1 LQLLAIFGVCLLNR
15 SDLIIFAVFKFSEL
29 LFKKRLKYMNN
40 KILKGAL
47 AVSIFIIA
55 GLSFWGFKSDQ
66 KNFEISKNLDIFYS
80 LVREL
85 NLFYVDEV
93 KPDKLIKTGIDDM
106 LETLDPYTV
115 YIPESEMDDFKFMT
129 TGEYAGIGAMIS
141 KRGGQI
147 IVAEPYEGFPAQKS
161 GLRAGDIFLEVDSKP
176 VDKMVVS
183 DVSNILKGP
192 AKKAVKVKMQRPGE
206 KKPFTLDIVR
216 EEIQIDPV
224 TYYGMIDGKTG
235 YLRLSSFT
243 DGCSENVKN
252 AILDLR
258 DKRGAKNLVFDL
270 RSNPGG
276 LLGEAVKVTNLFV
289 NHGQEIVSTRGK
301 VSQWDKT
308 YRATEQPVDSVMPLI
323 VLVNSGSASASEIV
337 AGALQDLDRAVI
349 LGNRTFGKG
358 LVQTTRDLSYNTK
371 LKVTTAK
378 YYIPSG
384 RCIQAL
390 DYAHR
395 NEDGSVGNIP
405 DSLITEFK
413 TKKGRLV
420 KDGGGVTPDIK
431 IVQDTLCTLAFKL
444 VQDYMVFDFATDFAN
459 KNKSIAPANKFEIS
473 DEIYKDFH
481 QFLTEKKFSYESKS
495 EQTLKALIETAKKER
510 YFKGAQNEFNAL
522 EKSLEVSLNEDLDK
536 FSNDIRDLLKD
547 EIVSRYYFQKGAILA
562 AMGNDKEIK
571 EALLLLQNPLE
582 YSKLLVIPAKK

>member
-1 LQLLAIFGVCLLNR
+1 MKGFYR
-15 SDLIIFAVFKFSEL
+15 MS
-29 LFKKRLKYMNN
+29 N
-40 KILKGAL
+40 KILKASL
-47 AVSIFIIA
+47 AICIVIIF

-66 KNFEISKNLDIFYS
+66 KNFEISKNLDIFYT

-141 KRGGQI
+141 KRGNTI

-161 GLRAGDIFLEVDSKP
+161 GLRAGDVFVEVDGKP

-183 DVSNILKGP
+183 DVSEILKGP
-192 AKKAVKVKMQRPGE
+192 AKKIVKVKMLRPGE

-224 TYYGMIDGKTG
+224 TYYGMLDNKTG
-235 YLRLSSFT
+235 YVRLSSFT
-243 DGCSENVKN
+243 DGCAESVRSAVVE
-252 AILDLR
+252 LR
-258 DKRGAKNLVFDL
+258 DKKGARSLVLDL

-289 NHGQEIVSTRGK
+289 NHGQEIVSTKGK

-349 LGNRTFGKG
+349 MGNRTFGKG

-390 DYAHR
+390 DYSHR
-395 NEDGSVGNIP
+395 NADGSVGNIP
-405 DSLITEFK
+405 DSLISVFK
-413 TKKGRLV
+413 TKNGRPV
-420 KDGGGVTPDIK
+420 KDGGGVTPDIRN
-431 IVQDTLCTLAFKL
+431 IQDTLTTLSYKL
-444 VQDYMVFDFATDFAN
+444 VQDYMIFDFATEYAN
-459 KNKSIAPANKFEIS
+459 NHKTIASPDQFIVS
-473 DEIYKDFH
+473 DDIYNDFH
-481 QFLTEKKFSYESKS
+481 KFLTEKKFTYESKS
-495 EQTLKALIETAKKER
+495 EQTLKSLIETARREK
-510 YFKGAQNEFNAL
+510 YYDGAQNEFAAL
-522 EKSLEVSLNEDLDK
+522 EKSLTLDLNQDLEKCSDEIRSL
-536 FSNDIRDLLKD
+536 IKD
-547 EIVSRYYFQKGAILA
+547 EIVSRYYYQKGAIIASL
-562 AMGNDKEIK
+562 GSDKEIK
-571 EALLLLQNPLE
+571 NVLALFNNPAEYSGLLLP
-582 YSKLLVIPAKK
+582 PATQGRK

>member
-1 LQLLAIFGVCLLNR
+1 M
-15 SDLIIFAVFKFSEL
+15 S
-29 LFKKRLKYMNN
+29 N
-40 KILKGAL
+40 KILKTAL
-47 AVSIFIIA
+47 AMSFVVII

-66 KNFEISKNLDIFYS
+66 KNFEISKNLDIFYT

-141 KRGGQI
+141 KRGNQI
-147 IVAEPYEGFPAQKS
+147 IVAEPYEGFPAQLN
-161 GLRAGDIFLEVDSKP
+161 GLRAGDVFIEVDGKP

-183 DVSNILKGP
+183 DVSEILKGP
-192 AKKAVKVKMQRPGE
+192 AKKPVKVKMQRPGD

-216 EEIQIDPV
+216 EAIQIDPV
-224 TYYGMIDGKTG
+224 TYYGMIDAKTG
-235 YLRLSSFT
+235 YVRLSSFT
-243 DGCSENVKN
+243 DGCAESVRD
-252 AILDLR
+252 AVIDLR
-258 DKRGAKNLVFDL
+258 DKKGATSLVLDL

-289 NHGQEIVSTRGK
+289 NHGQEIVSTKGK

-349 LGNRTFGKG
+349 MGNRTFGKG

-390 DYAHR
+390 DYSHR
-395 NEDGSVGNIP
+395 NTDGSVGNIP
-405 DSLITEFK
+405 DSLISEFK
-413 TKKGRLV
+413 TKNGRIV

-431 IVQDTLCTLAFKL
+431 DEQDTISALSFKL
-444 VQDYMVFDFATDFAN
+444 VQDYMIFDFATTFASN
-459 KNKSIAPANKFEIS
+459 HKTIAPPDKFVVA
-473 DEIYKDFH
+473 DDIYTEFH
-481 QFLTEKKFSYESKS
+481 QFLTEKKFSYESRS
-495 EQTLKALIETAKKER
+495 EQTLKSLIATAKKEH
-510 YFKGAQNEFNAL
+510 YYETTQNEFAAL
-522 EKSLEVSLNEDLDK
+522 EKGLALDLNQDLDK
-536 FSNDIRDLLKD
+536 NSEEIRDLLKD
-547 EIVSRYYFQKGAILA
+547 EIVSRYYYQKGAIIA
-562 AMGNDKEIK
+562 ALGTDKEIK
-571 EALLLLQNPLE
+571 SVLSLFHNPTE
-582 YSKLLVIPAKK
+582 YSRLLTPGKVVANLK

>member
-1 LQLLAIFGVCLLNR
+1 M
-15 SDLIIFAVFKFSEL
+15 S
-29 LFKKRLKYMNN
+29 N
-40 KILKGAL
+40 KILKAAL
-47 AVSIFIIA
+47 AVSFVVII

-66 KNFEISKNLDIFYS
+66 KNFEISKNLDIFYT

-93 KPDKLIKTGIDDM
+93 KPDKLIKKGIDDM

-141 KRGGQI
+141 KRGSQI
-147 IVAEPYEGFPAQKS
+147 IVAEPYEGFPAQVS
-161 GLRAGDIFLEVDSKP
+161 GLRAGDIFIEVNGKP
-176 VDKMVVS
+176 VDKMAVA
-183 DVSNILKGP
+183 DVSEILKGP
-192 AKKAVKVKMQRPGE
+192 AKKTIKVKMQRPGE

-224 TYYGMIDGKTG
+224 TYYGMIDSKTG
-235 YLRLSSFT
+235 YVRLSSFT
-243 DGCSENVKN
+243 DGCAESVREAVLN
-252 AILDLR
+252 LR
-258 DKRGAKNLVFDL
+258 DKKGATSMVLDL

-289 NHGQEIVSTRGK
+289 NHGQEIVSTKGK

-349 LGNRTFGKG
+349 MGNRTFGKG

-390 DYAHR
+390 DYTHR
-395 NEDGSVGNIP
+395 NADGSVGNIP

-413 TKKGRLV
+413 TKNGRLV
-420 KDGGGVTPDIK
+420 KDGGGVTPDIRN
-431 IVQDTLCTLAFKL
+431 VQDTLSALSFKL
-444 VQDYMVFDFATDFAN
+444 VQDYMIFDFATEFAS
-459 KNKSIAPANKFEIS
+459 KHKSIASADKFAI
-473 DEIYKDFH
+473 DDDIYKEFH
-481 QFLTEKKFSYESKS
+481 QYLTEKKFSYESRS
-495 EQTLKALIETAKKER
+495 EQTLKVLVETAKKER
-510 YFKGAQNEFNAL
+510 YFDGIKSEFAAL
-522 EKSLEVSLNEDLDK
+522 EKGLTLDLNQDLDK
-536 FSNDIRDLLKD
+536 NSEEIRDLLKD
-547 EIVSRYYFQKGAILA
+547 EIVSRYYYQKGAIIA
-562 AMGNDKEIK
+562 ALGSDKEIK
-571 EALLLLQNPLE
+571 GVVTLFHNPSE
-582 YSKLLVIPAKK
+582 YSRLLVPAAGARAQK

>member
-1 LQLLAIFGVCLLNR
+1 M
-15 SDLIIFAVFKFSEL
+15 S
-29 LFKKRLKYMNN
+29 N
-40 KILKGAL
+40 KILKVAL
-47 AVSIFIIA
+47 AVSIVIIVS
-55 GLSFWGFKSDQ
+55 LSFWGFKSDQ

-141 KRGGQI
+141 KRGNQI
-147 IVAEPYEGFPAQKS
+147 IVAEPYEGFPAQKE
-161 GLRAGDIFLEVDSKP
+161 GLRAGDIFLEVDGKP

-183 DVSNILKGP
+183 DVSEILKGP
-192 AKKAVKVKMQRPGE
+192 AKKPVKVKMQRPGE
-206 KKPFTLDIVR
+206 KKTFTLDIVR

-224 TYYGMIDGKTG
+224 TYYGMLDANTG
-235 YLRLSSFT
+235 YVRLSSFT
-243 DGCSENVKN
+243 DGCAENVRN
-252 AILDLR
+252 AILNLR
-258 DKRGAKNLVFDL
+258 DKKGAKNLVLDL

-308 YRATEQPVDSVMPLI
+308 YRATEQPVDSIMPII

-405 DSLITEFK
+405 DSLITVFK
-413 TKKGRLV
+413 TKSGRQV

-431 IVQDTLCTLAFKL
+431 IVQDTLSTLAYKL

-459 KNKSIAPANKFEIS
+459 KNKSIPPADQFEIS
-473 DEIYKDFH
+473 DQIYSDFH
-481 QFLTEKKFSYESKS
+481 KFLVEKKFSYESKS
-495 EQTLKALIETAKKER
+495 EQTLKTLIETAKKER
-510 YFKGAQNEFNAL
+510 YYNGAQNEFNAL
-522 EKSLEVSLNEDLDK
+522 EKGLTVSLDQDLDK
-536 FSNDIRDLLKD
+536 FSGDIRDLLKD
-547 EIVSRYYFQKGAILA
+547 EIVSRYYFQKGAIIATL
-562 AMGNDKEIK
+562 GDDKEIK
-571 EALLLLQNPLE
+571 EAVSLLQNLSG
-582 YSKLLVIPAKK
+582 YSKLLMVSAKK

>member
-1 LQLLAIFGVCLLNR
+1 M
-15 SDLIIFAVFKFSEL
+15 S
-29 LFKKRLKYMNN
+29 N
-40 KILKGAL
+40 KILKAAL
-47 AVSIFIIA
+47 ALSFVVII

-66 KNFEISKNLDIFYS
+66 KNFEISKNLDIFYT

-141 KRGGQI
+141 KRGNQI
-147 IVAEPYEGFPAQKS
+147 IVAEPYEGFPAQLN
-161 GLRAGDIFLEVDSKP
+161 GLRAGDVFLEVDGKP

-183 DVSNILKGP
+183 DVSEILKGP
-192 AKKAVKVKMQRPGE
+192 AKKPVKVKVQRPGE

-216 EEIQIDPV
+216 EKIQIDPV
-224 TYYGMIDGKTG
+224 TYYGMIDGNTG
-235 YLRLSSFT
+235 YVRLSSFT
-243 DGCSENVKN
+243 DGCAESVKA

-258 DKRGAKNLVFDL
+258 DKKGAKSLVLDL

-289 NHGQEIVSTRGK
+289 DHGQEIVSTKGK

-308 YRATEQPVDSVMPLI
+308 YRATEQPVDSIMPLI

-349 LGNRTFGKG
+349 MGNRTFGKG

-390 DYAHR
+390 DYSHR
-395 NEDGSVGNIP
+395 NADGSVGNIP
-405 DSLITEFK
+405 DSLISEFK
-413 TKKGRLV
+413 TKNGRTV
-420 KDGGGVTPDIK
+420 KNGGGVAPDIRN
-431 IVQDTLCTLAFKL
+431 VQDTLSTLAYKL
-444 VQDYMVFDFATDFAN
+444 TQDYMIFDFATDYAA
-459 KNKSIAPANKFEIS
+459 KHKSIAPPDQFVVS
-473 DEIYKDFH
+473 DEIYADFH
-481 QFLTEKKFSYESKS
+481 RFLTEKKFSYESRS
-495 EQTLKALIETAKKER
+495 EQSLKALIETAKKEQ
-510 YFKGAQNEFNAL
+510 YFDAAKNEFEAL
-522 EKSLEVSLNEDLDK
+522 EKGLTLNLNQDLNK
-536 FSNDIRDLLKD
+536 SGEEIRDLLKD
-547 EIVSRYYFQKGAILA
+547 EIVSRYYYQKGAIIA
-562 AMGNDKEIK
+562 ALRSDKEIK
-571 EALLLLQNPLE
+571 SVLSLFHNPSEYTRLLTSGAVAIKLK
-582 YSKLLVIPAKK
+582 SK

>member
-1 LQLLAIFGVCLLNR
+1 M
-15 SDLIIFAVFKFSEL
+15 S
-29 LFKKRLKYMNN
+29 N
-40 KILKGAL
+40 KILKAAL
-47 AVSIFIIA
+47 ALSFVVII

-93 KPDKLIKTGIDDM
+93 KPDKLIKKGIDDM

-141 KRGGQI
+141 KRGNQI
-147 IVAEPYEGFPAQKS
+147 IVAEPYEGFPAQVN
-161 GLRAGDIFLEVDSKP
+161 GLRAGDIFIEVDGKP
-176 VDKMVVS
+176 VDKMAVA
-183 DVSNILKGP
+183 DVSEILKGP
-192 AKKAVKVKMQRPGE
+192 AKKVIKVKMQRPGE

-224 TYYGMIDGKTG
+224 TYYGMIDAKTG
-235 YLRLSSFT
+235 YVRLSSFT
-243 DGCSENVKN
+243 DGCAESVRD
-252 AILDLR
+252 AVIDLR
-258 DKRGAKNLVFDL
+258 DKKGAKTLVLDL

-289 NHGQEIVSTRGK
+289 NHGQEIVSTKGK

-349 LGNRTFGKG
+349 MGNRTFGKG

-390 DYAHR
+390 DYSHR
-395 NEDGSVGNIP
+395 NTDGSVGAIP

-413 TKKGRLV
+413 TKNGRKV
-420 KDGGGVTPDIK
+420 KDGGGVTPDIRN
-431 IVQDTLCTLAFKL
+431 VQDTLSALSFKL
-444 VQDYMVFDFATDFAN
+444 VQDYMIFDFATEYASKHKTIATPDKFAIGN
-459 KNKSIAPANKFEIS
+459 
-473 DEIYKDFH
+473 DIYSEFH
-481 QFLTEKKFSYESKS
+481 QYLTEKKFTYESRS
-495 EQTLKALIETAKKER
+495 EQTLKVLIETAKKER
-510 YFKGAQNEFNAL
+510 YFDGTKNEFSAL
-522 EKSLEVSLNEDLDK
+522 EKGLTLDLNQDLDK
-536 FSNDIRDLLKD
+536 NSEEIRDLLKD
-547 EIVSRYYFQKGAILA
+547 EIVSRYYYQKGAIIA
-562 AMGNDKEIK
+562 ALGSDKEIK
-571 EALLLLQNPLE
+571 SVLSLFNNPAE
-582 YSKLLVIPAKK
+582 YSRLLIPAAGATALK

>member
-1 LQLLAIFGVCLLNR
+1 M
-15 SDLIIFAVFKFSEL
+15 S
-29 LFKKRLKYMNN
+29 N
-40 KILKGAL
+40 KILKAAL
-47 AVSIFIIA
+47 AVSFVVII

-66 KNFEISKNLDIFYS
+66 KNFEISKNLDIFYT

-93 KPDKLIKTGIDDM
+93 KPDKLIKKGIDDM

-141 KRGGQI
+141 KRGNQI
-147 IVAEPYEGFPAQKS
+147 IVAEPYEGFPAQVN
-161 GLRAGDIFLEVDSKP
+161 GLRAGDIFIEVDGKP
-176 VDKMVVS
+176 VDKMAVS
-183 DVSNILKGP
+183 DVSEILKGP
-192 AKKAVKVKMQRPGE
+192 AKKVIKVKMQRPGE

-224 TYYGMIDGKTG
+224 TYYGMIDDKTG
-235 YLRLSSFT
+235 YVRLSSFT
-243 DGCSENVKN
+243 DGCAESVRD
-252 AILDLR
+252 AIVDLR
-258 DKRGAKNLVFDL
+258 DKKGAKKLVLDL

-289 NHGQEIVSTRGK
+289 NHGQEIVSTKGK

-323 VLVNSGSASASEIV
+323 ILVNSGSASASEIV

-349 LGNRTFGKG
+349 MGNRTFGKG

-390 DYAHR
+390 DYTHR
-395 NEDGSVGNIP
+395 NADGSVGTIP
-405 DSLITEFK
+405 DSLITVFK
-413 TKKGRLV
+413 TKNGRLV
-420 KDGGGVTPDIK
+420 KDGGGVTPDIRN
-431 IVQDTLCTLAFKL
+431 VQDTLSALSFKL
-444 VQDYMVFDFATDFAN
+444 VQDYMIFDFATEYAS
-459 KNKSIAPANKFEIS
+459 KHKSIATPDKFDIH
-473 DEIYKDFH
+473 DDIYKEFH
-481 QFLTEKKFSYESKS
+481 EYLTAKKFSYESRS
-495 EQTLKALIETAKKER
+495 ELTLKSLIETAKKEH
-510 YFKGAQNEFNAL
+510 YYDGTKNEFAAL
-522 EKSLEVSLNEDLDK
+522 EKGLTLDLNQDLDK
-536 FSNDIRDLLKD
+536 NSEEIRDLLKD
-547 EIVSRYYFQKGAILA
+547 EIVSRYYYQKGAIIA
-562 AMGNDKEIK
+562 ALVSDKEIRSVK
-571 EALLLLQNPLE
+571 SLFQNPAEYSLLLVP
-582 YSKLLVIPAKK
+582 PAVTTVRK

>member
-1 LQLLAIFGVCLLNR
+1 M
-15 SDLIIFAVFKFSEL
+15 S
-29 LFKKRLKYMNN
+29 N
-40 KILKGAL
+40 KILKSAL
-47 AVSIFIIA
+47 AVSFVVII

-66 KNFEISKNLDIFYS
+66 KNFEISKNLDIFYT

-93 KPDKLIKTGIDDM
+93 KPEKLIKTGIDDM

-115 YIPESEMDDFKFMT
+115 FIPESEMDEFKFMT
-129 TGEYAGIGAMIS
+129 TGGYAGIGAMIS
-141 KRGGQI
+141 KRGNQI
-147 IVAEPYEGFPAQKS
+147 IVAEPYEGFPAQLS
-161 GLRAGDIFLEVDSKP
+161 GLRAGDVFLEVDGKP

-183 DVSNILKGP
+183 DVSEILKGP
-192 AKKAVKVKMQRPGE
+192 AKKPVKVKIQRPGD
-206 KKPFTLDIVR
+206 KKPFTIDIVR
-216 EEIQIDPV
+216 EQIQIDPV
-224 TYYGMIDGKTG
+224 TYYGMIDNKTG
-235 YLRLSSFT
+235 YVRLSSFT
-243 DGCSENVKN
+243 DGCAESLRD

-258 DKRGAKNLVFDL
+258 DKKGAKSLVLDL

-289 NHGQEIVSTRGK
+289 DHGQEIVSTKGK

-349 LGNRTFGKG
+349 MGNRTFGKG

-390 DYAHR
+390 DYGHR
-395 NEDGSVGNIP
+395 NADGSVGNIP

-413 TKKGRLV
+413 TKNGRIV
-420 KDGGGVTPDIK
+420 KDGGGVSPDIRN
-431 IVQDTLCTLAFKL
+431 VQDTLSSLSFKL
-444 VQDYMVFDFATDFAN
+444 TQDYMIFDFATDFAS
-459 KNKSIAPANKFEIS
+459 KHKTVAPADQFVIS
-473 DEIYKDFH
+473 DEIYNDFH
-481 QFLTEKKFSYESKS
+481 QFLTEKKFSYESRS
-495 EQTLKALIETAKKER
+495 EQTLKILIETAKREH
-510 YFKGAQNEFNAL
+510 YYETTQNEFSAL
-522 EKSLEVSLNEDLDK
+522 EKGLSLNLNKDLDK
-536 FSNDIRDLLKD
+536 NSEEIRDLLKD
-547 EIVSRYYFQKGAILA
+547 EIVSRYYYQKGAIISAL
-562 AMGNDKEIK
+562 GSDKEIK
-571 EALLLLQNPLE
+571 SVLSLFHNPAE
-582 YSKLLVIPAKK
+582 YSRLLMPTTVPATVK

>member
-1 LQLLAIFGVCLLNR
+1 M
-15 SDLIIFAVFKFSEL
+15 S
-29 LFKKRLKYMNN
+29 N
-40 KILKGAL
+40 KILKASL
-47 AVSIFIIA
+47 AICVVIIF

-66 KNFEISKNLDIFYS
+66 KNFEISKNFDIFYT

-141 KRGGQI
+141 KRGNTI

-161 GLRAGDIFLEVDSKP
+161 GLRAGDVFVEVDGKP
-176 VDKMVVS
+176 VNKMVVS
-183 DVSNILKGP
+183 DVSEILKGP
-192 AKKAVKVKMQRPGE
+192 AKKIVKVKMLRPGE

-224 TYYGMIDGKTG
+224 TYYGMLDNKTG
-235 YLRLSSFT
+235 YVRLSSFT
-243 DGCSENVKN
+243 DGCAESVRN
-252 AILDLR
+252 AVVELR
-258 DKRGAKNLVFDL
+258 DKKGARSLVLDL

-289 NHGQEIVSTRGK
+289 NHGQEIVSTKGK

-349 LGNRTFGKG
+349 MGNRTFGKG

-390 DYAHR
+390 DYSHR
-395 NEDGSVGNIP
+395 NADGSVGNIP
-405 DSLITEFK
+405 DSLISVFK
-413 TKKGRLV
+413 TKNGRPV
-420 KDGGGVTPDIK
+420 KDGGGVTPDIRN
-431 IVQDTLCTLAFKL
+431 IQDTLTTLSYKL
-444 VQDYMVFDFATDFAN
+444 VQDYMIFDFATEFAN
-459 KNKSIAPANKFEIS
+459 NHKTIASPDQFIVS
-473 DEIYKDFH
+473 DDIYNDFH
-481 QFLTEKKFSYESKS
+481 KFLTEKKFTYESKS
-495 EQTLKALIETAKKER
+495 EQTLKSLIETARREK
-510 YFKGAQNEFNAL
+510 YYDGAQNEFAAL
-522 EKSLEVSLNEDLDK
+522 EKSLTLDLNQDLEKCSDEIRSL
-536 FSNDIRDLLKD
+536 IKD
-547 EIVSRYYFQKGAILA
+547 EIVSRYYYQKGAIIASL
-562 AMGNDKEIK
+562 GSDKEIK
-571 EALLLLQNPLE
+571 NVLALFNNPAEYSGLLLPPVTQGR
-582 YSKLLVIPAKK
+582 K

>member
-1 LQLLAIFGVCLLNR
+1 M
-15 SDLIIFAVFKFSEL
+15 S
-29 LFKKRLKYMNN
+29 N
-40 KILKGAL
+40 KILKAAL
-47 AVSIFIIA
+47 AVSFVVII

-66 KNFEISKNLDIFYS
+66 KNFEISKNLDIFYT

-93 KPDKLIKTGIDDM
+93 KPDKLIKKGIDDM

-141 KRGGQI
+141 KRGNQI
-147 IVAEPYEGFPAQKS
+147 IVAEPYEGFPAQVN
-161 GLRAGDIFLEVDSKP
+161 GLRAGDIFIEVDGKP
-176 VDKMVVS
+176 VDKMAVS
-183 DVSNILKGP
+183 DVSEILKGP
-192 AKKAVKVKMQRPGE
+192 AKKVIKVKMQRPGE

-224 TYYGMIDGKTG
+224 TYYGMIDDKTG
-235 YLRLSSFT
+235 YVRLSSFT
-243 DGCSENVKN
+243 DGCAESVRD
-252 AILDLR
+252 AIVDLR
-258 DKRGAKNLVFDL
+258 DIKGAKKLVLDL

-289 NHGQEIVSTRGK
+289 NHGQEIVSTKGK

-323 VLVNSGSASASEIV
+323 ILVNSGSASASEIV

-349 LGNRTFGKG
+349 MGNRTFGKG

-390 DYAHR
+390 DYTHR
-395 NEDGSVGNIP
+395 NTDGSVGNIP
-405 DSLITEFK
+405 DSLITVFK
-413 TKKGRLV
+413 TKNGRLV
-420 KDGGGVTPDIK
+420 KDGGGVTPDIRN
-431 IVQDTLCTLAFKL
+431 VQDTLSALSFKL
-444 VQDYMVFDFATDFAN
+444 VQDYMIFDFATEYAS
-459 KNKSIAPANKFEIS
+459 KHKSIATPDKFDI
-473 DEIYKDFH
+473 DDDIYKDFH
-481 QFLTEKKFSYESKS
+481 QYLTEKKFSYESRS
-495 EQTLKALIETAKKER
+495 ELTLKSLIETAKKEH
-510 YFKGAQNEFNAL
+510 YYDGTKNEFAAL
-522 EKSLEVSLNEDLDK
+522 EKGLTLDLNQDLDK
-536 FSNDIRDLLKD
+536 NSEEIRDLLKD
-547 EIVSRYYFQKGAILA
+547 EIVRRYYYQKGAIIAELVS
-562 AMGNDKEIK
+562 DKEIRSVK
-571 EALLLLQNPLE
+571 SLFQNPAE
-582 YSKLLVIPAKK
+582 YSRLLVPPSVATARK

>member
-1 LQLLAIFGVCLLNR
+1 M
-15 SDLIIFAVFKFSEL
+15 S
-29 LFKKRLKYMNN
+29 N
-40 KILKGAL
+40 KILKTAL
-47 AVSIFIIA
+47 GVSIAVII
-55 GLSFWGFKSDQ
+55 GLSVWGFKSDQ
-66 KNFEISKNLDIFYS
+66 KNFEISKNMDIFYT

-93 KPDKLIKTGIDDM
+93 KPDKLIKKGIDEM

-115 YIPESEMDDFKFMT
+115 FIPESEMDDFKFMT

-141 KRGGQI
+141 KRRNQI

-161 GLRAGDIFLEVDSKP
+161 GLRAGDIFLEVDDKP

-183 DVSNILKGP
+183 DVSEILKGP
-192 AKKAVKVKMQRPGE
+192 AKKPVKVKMQRPGE
-206 KKPFTLDIVR
+206 KKPFTIDIVR

-235 YLRLSSFT
+235 YIRLSSFT
-243 DGCSENVKN
+243 DGCSENIRS
-252 AILDLR
+252 AMLDLR
-258 DKRGAKNLVFDL
+258 DKRGATSLILDL
-270 RSNPGG
+270 RGNPGG

-289 NHGQEIVSTRGK
+289 NHGQEIVSTKGK

-308 YRATEQPVDSVMPLI
+308 YRATEQPVDSVMPLV

-390 DYAHR
+390 DYSHR
-395 NEDGSVGNIP
+395 NADGSVGHIP
-405 DSLITEFK
+405 DSLTSVFK
-413 TKKGRLV
+413 TKSGRLV
-420 KDGGGVTPDIK
+420 KDGGGVTPDIRN
-431 IVQDTLCTLAFKL
+431 VQDTLSTLAYKL
-444 VQDYMVFDFATDFAN
+444 VQDYMIFDFATEFAG
-459 KNKSIAPANKFEIS
+459 KHKSIAPPDKFVIG
-473 DEIYKDFH
+473 DDIYTEFH
-481 QFLTEKKFSYESKS
+481 QFLAEKKFSYESRS
-495 EQTLKALIETAKKER
+495 EQTLKTLIETAKRER
-510 YFKGAQNEFNAL
+510 YYEGAQNEFAAL
-522 EKSLEVSLNEDLDK
+522 EKGLTLNLSVDLGK
-536 FSNDIRDLLKD
+536 FSDEIRELLKD
-547 EIVSRYYFQKGAILA
+547 EIVARYYFQKGAIISSLDSD
-562 AMGNDKEIK
+562 NEIK
-571 EALLLLQNPLE
+571 RVLSIFHAPLE
-582 YSKLLVIPAKK
+582 YSQILLPSAVLPAAKK

>member
-1 LQLLAIFGVCLLNR
+1 M
-15 SDLIIFAVFKFSEL
+15 S
-29 LFKKRLKYMNN
+29 N
-40 KILKGAL
+40 KILKVAL
-47 AVSIFIIA
+47 AVSIVIIVS
-55 GLSFWGFKSDQ
+55 LSFWGFKSDQ

-141 KRGGQI
+141 KRGNQI
-147 IVAEPYEGFPAQKS
+147 IVAEPYEGFPAQKE
-161 GLRAGDIFLEVDSKP
+161 GLRAGDIFLEVDGKP

-183 DVSNILKGP
+183 DVSEVLKGP
-192 AKKAVKVKMQRPGE
+192 AKKPVKVKMQRPGE
-206 KKPFTLDIVR
+206 KKTFTLDIVR

-224 TYYGMIDGKTG
+224 TYYGMIDTNTG
-235 YLRLSSFT
+235 YVRLSSFT
-243 DGCSENVKN
+243 DGCAENVRN
-252 AILDLR
+252 AILNLR
-258 DKRGAKNLVFDL
+258 DKKGAKNLVLDL

-308 YRATEQPVDSVMPLI
+308 YRATEQPVDSIMPII

-349 LGNRTFGKG
+349 MGNRTFGKG

-405 DSLITEFK
+405 DSLITVFK
-413 TKKGRLV
+413 TKSGRLV

-431 IVQDTLCTLAFKL
+431 IVQDTLSTLAYKL

-459 KNKSIAPANKFEIS
+459 KNKSILAADQFEIS
-473 DEIYKDFH
+473 DQIYTDFH
-481 QFLTEKKFSYESKS
+481 QFLIEKKFSYESKS
-495 EQTLKALIETAKKER
+495 EQTLKTLIETAKKER
-510 YFKGAQNEFNAL
+510 YYNGAQNEFNAL
-522 EKSLEVSLNEDLDK
+522 EKGLTVSLDKDLEK
-536 FSNDIRDLLKD
+536 FSGDIRDLLKD
-547 EIVSRYYFQKGAILA
+547 EIVSRYYFQKGAIIA
-562 AMGNDKEIK
+562 ALGNDKDIK
-571 EALLLLQNPLE
+571 GAVSLLQNPSG
-582 YSKLLVIPAKK
+582 YSKLLMVSAKK

>member
-1 LQLLAIFGVCLLNR
+1 M
-15 SDLIIFAVFKFSEL
+15 S
-29 LFKKRLKYMNN
+29 N
-40 KILKGAL
+40 KILKAAL
-47 AVSIFIIA
+47 GLSIVVII

-66 KNFEISKNLDIFYS
+66 KNFEISKNLDIFYT

-93 KPDKLIKTGIDDM
+93 KPDKLIKKGIDDM

-115 YIPESEMDDFKFMT
+115 FIPESEMDDFKFMT

-141 KRGGQI
+141 KRRSQI

-161 GLRAGDIFLEVDSKP
+161 GLRAGDIFLEVDDKP

-183 DVSNILKGP
+183 DVSEILKGP
-192 AKKAVKVKMQRPGE
+192 AKKPVKVKMQRPGE
-206 KKPFTLDIVR
+206 KKSFTLDIVR

-224 TYYGMIDGKTG
+224 TYYGMLDDKTG
-235 YLRLSSFT
+235 YIRLSSFT
-243 DGCSENVKN
+243 DGCSENIRSALLN
-252 AILDLR
+252 LR
-258 DKRGAKNLVFDL
+258 DNKGATSLVLDL

-289 NHGQEIVSTRGK
+289 NHGQEIVSTKGK

-390 DYAHR
+390 DYSHR
-395 NEDGSVGNIP
+395 NADGSVGNIP
-405 DSLITEFK
+405 DSLISEFK
-413 TKKGRLV
+413 TKSGRLV
-420 KDGGGVTPDIK
+420 KNGGGVTPDIRD
-431 IVQDTLCTLAFKL
+431 VQDTLSTLAYKL
-444 VQDYMVFDFATDFAN
+444 VQDYMIFDFATEYAAN
-459 KNKSIAPANKFEIS
+459 HKTIASPDKFVLS
-473 DEIYKDFH
+473 DEIYSDFH
-481 QFLTEKKFSYESKS
+481 RFLAEKKYSYESRS
-495 EQTLKALIETAKKER
+495 EQSLKTLIETAKRER
-510 YFKGAQNEFNAL
+510 YYEGTQNEFAAL
-522 EKSLEVSLNEDLDK
+522 EKGLTLNLDLDLGK
-536 FSNDIRDLLKD
+536 FSEEIRELLKD
-547 EIVSRYYFQKGAILA
+547 EIVSRYYYQKGAIIASL
-562 AMGNDKEIK
+562 GNDHEIRHVLSLFHNPM
-571 EALLLLQNPLE
+571 EFGRILLPE
-582 YSKLLVIPAKK
+582 SGKAGK